1 MCTLYIGTH
10 NGVCPVTGIYHGH
23 TEGEKAWVMPEKRT
37 AHFRRTGAAKGMNS
51 RDAIMS
57 RAESE
62 AQHQQH
68 LQTYMEQFQE
78 KIATGPQNAF
88 GALFQKTEAGL
99 KRQRLEDDDQELV
112 PVKLEP
118 GLPVPTTDKPVRGI
132 NRKKLRRMPLE
143 AEEIVTTLLYSET
156 RQIINDEKRAQLN
169 EDRDNEIQRYYERVA
184 EAKTFPILMEVV
196 CIGAGYDY
204 EPDKLVILN
213 RSKQR
218 IDLYVRWIMDLW
230 DFVVASPWFQSN
242 PGYNFRMHA
251 VSTLYLLKFGLVL
264 PGSKICVLPADR

>member
-1 MCTLYIGTH
+1 
-10 NGVCPVTGIYHGH
+10 
-23 TEGEKAWVMPEKRT
+23 
-37 AHFRRTGAAKGMNS
+37 
-51 RDAIMS
+51 MS
-57 RAESE
+57 LCLHIS
-62 AQHQQH
+62 HV
-68 LQTYMEQFQE
+68 LSLQE

-99 KRQRLEDDDQELV
+99 KKQRLVEDYQDSEMV

-118 GLPVPTTDKPVRGI
+118 GVVPILVDKPVKGI

-169 EDRDNEIQRYYERVA
+169 EERDNEIQRYYERVS
-184 EAKTFPILMEVV
+184 EAKTFPILMEVM
-196 CIGAGYDY
+196 CIRAGYDY

-218 IDLYVRWIMDLW
+218 IALYVRWIMDLW

-251 VSTLYLLKFGLVL
+251 VSTMYLLKFGLVL